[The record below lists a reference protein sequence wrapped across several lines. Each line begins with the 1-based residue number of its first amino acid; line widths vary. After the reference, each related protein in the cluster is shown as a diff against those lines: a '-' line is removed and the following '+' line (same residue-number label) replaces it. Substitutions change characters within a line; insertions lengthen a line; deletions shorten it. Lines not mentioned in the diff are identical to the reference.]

1 MDLKQFDL
9 KSKQMKVSP
18 IDGFIR
24 SIRNDP
30 RICISHIGLFT
41 VLYHQQLEYGG
52 QAPFPI
58 KRDEIMETAKISS
71 TATYF
76 KILNQL
82 ADFGYIRYMPT
93 YNRMKCST
101 VQIL

>member
-1 MDLKQFDL
+1 MDLKQFDW
-9 KSKQMKVSP
+9 KSKEANINP
-18 IDGFIR
+18 IDGFIK

-41 VLYHQQLEYGG
+41 VLYHQQVEYGG

-58 KRDEIMETAKISS
+58 NREEIMEASKISS

-93 YNRMKCST
+93 YNRMKNST
-101 VQIL
+101 VQII